1 MGQLMG
7 TQCFLRYQVVAA
19 NRRTA
24 RLLARSGPPPDRRK
38 AVYRLV
44 ARKGGAR
51 RVYIGSA
58 GDVEA
63 RVTQQKSGTGSE
75 PKSGT

>member
-1 MGQLMG
+1 MSAGSVG
-7 TQCFLRYQVVAA
+7 FLRDQVVAA